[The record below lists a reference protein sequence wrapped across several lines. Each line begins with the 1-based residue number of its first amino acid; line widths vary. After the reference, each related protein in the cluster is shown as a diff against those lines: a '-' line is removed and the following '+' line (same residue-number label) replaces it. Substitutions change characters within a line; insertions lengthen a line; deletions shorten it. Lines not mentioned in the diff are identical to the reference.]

1 MFIGVKET
9 IWHLTCNSCKNWFNY
24 ATMEKIVIER
34 FTFHCPHCGKTGA
47 VKEQENINE

>member
-1 MFIGVKET
+1 
-9 IWHLTCNSCKNWFNY
+9 
-24 ATMEKIVIER
+24 MEKIIIER